1 MFIVKYHTQEPG
13 DSVNTSGCVIGSEL
27 IIYKSGKY

>member
-1 MFIVKYHTQEPG
+1 MKCHKQEPS